1 MAKKWKFDEYLGEQL
16 KRIAFVNGGEFN
28 STDVNNKLL
37 DRSYLDKLYR
47 KEKPS
52 VSWNWDSFN
61 DRMNRHIYRAVL
73 ILGGSREKVGRR
85 WVYKVSPELFLTQ
98 GSAMAGVKC

>member
-1 MAKKWKFDEYLGEQL
+1 
-16 KRIAFVNGGEFN
+16 
-28 STDVNNKLL
+28 
-37 DRSYLDKLYR
+37 
-47 KEKPS
+47 
-52 VSWNWDSFN
+52 
-61 DRMNRHIYRAVL
+61 MNRHIYRAVL

>member
-52 VSWNWDSFN
+52 VSWN
-61 DRMNRHIYRAVL
+61 
-73 ILGGSREKVGRR
+73 
-85 WVYKVSPELFLTQ
+85 
-98 GSAMAGVKC
+98 